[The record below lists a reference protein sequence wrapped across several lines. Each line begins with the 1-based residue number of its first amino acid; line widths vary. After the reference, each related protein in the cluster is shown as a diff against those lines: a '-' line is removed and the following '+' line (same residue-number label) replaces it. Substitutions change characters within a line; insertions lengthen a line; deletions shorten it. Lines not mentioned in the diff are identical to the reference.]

1 MQLLT
6 VAPRYCGPP
15 GSANGGYVAALFA
28 QHAPGTVRVRL
39 HLPPP
44 LGVPMQVAHRE
55 GGRLELLHEARVVAS
70 AEPAQLELDV
80 PAPPGYVDA
89 LEASRHYTGF
99 TAHAYPGCFVC
110 GPERARG
117 DGLRIFA
124 GPLAAVDA
132 GAGKDDGAGTAGAA
146 AMVAA
151 PWVPDVALGL
161 DDHKVRPEFMWAA
174 LDCPGY
180 FAARLDS
187 VPMLLGEF
195 TAHVDRRVHVDEPCV
210 IIGWRVSAAGR
221 KYEVGTALF
230 DEDGELC
237 AKARA
242 VWIELR
248 TGRLAP

>member
-15 GSANGGYVAALFA
+15 GSANGGYIAGLFA

-39 HLPPP
+39 HMPPP
-44 LGVPMQVAHRE
+44 LGAPLQVAHRE
-55 GGRLELLHEARVVAS
+55 GGRLELLHDTRVVAS
-70 AEPAQLELDV
+70 AEPASLELTV
-80 PAPPGYVDA
+80 PAPPGYVEA
-89 LEASRHYTGF
+89 LEASRHYAGF
-99 TAHAYPGCFVC
+99 VAHAFPGCFVC

-124 GPLAAVDA
+124 GPLAGVAQA
-132 GAGKDDGAGTAGAA
+132 P

-180 FAARLDS
+180 FAARSDR
-187 VPMLLGEF
+187 VAMLLGEF

-210 IIGWRVSAAGR
+210 IVGWRIRVEGR

-230 DEDGELC
+230 DEDGEPC
-237 AKARA
+237 AQARA
-242 VWIELR
+242 LWIGPR
-248 TGRLAP
+248 PQV